1 LFDEFRLFAVQRVA
15 ASATKLVAVAVAF
28 WVGANLWT
36 FGLIWMAGEVLGYVL
51 LATFG
56 HRELWK
62 HGYTQFWKSPFRDV
76 LSENEGLWSYVWT
89 TNLHGTVRMASLR
102 LDTLI
107 VGGYLG
113 ESAAGLYKVAKELG
127 RVLSRFSQPLY
138 KAIYP
143 DLSRLWSQGDHR
155 NFVRLVVR
163 SGVLA
168 GAGGILIWFGIVA
181 FGDRILSLAAGPDY
195 AVAYSVMVWYM
206 LGVVVSVAA
215 FPVTPAVLA
224 MGAPRLPFYSVT
236 AATLTYF
243 SILFLCLEVWG
254 LAGAG
259 VSYLIFYI
267 TWILFLCGGA
277 MMSTKTDFLGVI
289 RASTD

>member
-1 LFDEFRLFAVQRVA
+1 
-15 ASATKLVAVAVAF
+15 
-28 WVGANLWT
+28 
-36 FGLIWMAGEVLGYVL
+36 
-51 LATFG
+51 
-56 HRELWK
+56 
-62 HGYTQFWKSPFRDV
+62 
-76 LSENEGLWSYVWT
+76 
-89 TNLHGTVRMASLR
+89 MASLR